1 MTSDDSDTVDGE
13 GGRNEDENHGA
24 MDVDVDGIKRETTS
38 LSEVEESSKRG
49 DNNRDSD
56 SSDSDILIDE
66 DKTKVKKK
74 SSIKIKLQHI
84 PVFCYIGLVLCKE
97 PVLLSDLIRWCEQ
110 GQLPYYKANEVL
122 PEDMKFSGTDIKI
135 YCSNKQLGHHPLL
148 SVTHKVLNVLGI
160 QVPVGCK

>member
-1 MTSDDSDTVDGE
+1 MKILGKDSTHFTIFVKYLSKTSSL
-13 GGRNEDENHGA
+13 GA

-66 DKTKVKKK
+66 DKTKGKKK

-97 PVLLSDLIRWCEQ
+97 PVLLSDLIRFVICFCF
-110 GQLPYYKANEVL
+110 LVMLKLDFIAN
-122 PEDMKFSGTDIKI
+122 
-135 YCSNKQLGHHPLL
+135 
-148 SVTHKVLNVLGI
+148 
-160 QVPVGCK
+160 